1 MRETVTLTGMVLL
14 SAPSGDFDRRL
25 VLLTRERG
33 KITAFSHGAR
43 KPGNPLMAASRP
55 FCFGNFNLYEGRNA
69 YNLQSAQITNY
80 FDGLSTDM
88 EAACYGSYF
97 LETAAYF
104 AQENLDA
111 ARRRL
116 MDILCNYAGYKR
128 CIPILVFDAYKVRG
142 GVREVEKYHN
152 LYVVYTKEAETADM
166 YIERATHELA
176 KERRTRVVSSDGA
189 EQVIVLGHG
198 ALRVSARAFAE
209 EVAAIEKEIREFLQ
223 Q

>member
-33 KITAFSHGAR
+33 KITAFSHVAR

-69 YNLQSAQITNY
+69 YNFQSAQITNY

-104 AQENLDA
+104 AQENLDGTELLKLLYQSLRA
-111 ARRRL
+111 LLRPALPNRLVRRVFEL
-116 MDILCNYAGYKR
+116 KSMVINGEYTQDPPVPVSDSCHYAWEYVICSPSESLYQFALKEEV
-128 CIPILVFDAYKVRG
+128 LKEFESV
-142 GVREVEKYHN
+142 VEKSRRYFVRHEFRS
-152 LYVVYTKEAETADM
+152 LEILETLTA
-166 YIERATHELA
+166 
-176 KERRTRVVSSDGA
+176 
-189 EQVIVLGHG
+189 
-198 ALRVSARAFAE
+198 
-209 EVAAIEKEIREFLQ
+209 
-223 Q
+223 

>member
-104 AQENLDA
+104 AQENLDGTELLKLLYQSLRA
-111 ARRRL
+111 LFCVRPFPTGWCAGFSSL
-116 MDILCNYAGYKR
+116 KSMVINGEYTQDPPVPVSDSCHYAWEYVI
-128 CIPILVFDAYKVRG
+128 CSPS
-142 GVREVEKYHN
+142 ES
-152 LYVVYTKEAETADM
+152 LYQFCAEG
-166 YIERATHELA
+166 R
-176 KERRTRVVSSDGA
+176 GA
-189 EQVIVLGHG
+189 EGI
-198 ALRVSARAFAE
+198 
-209 EVAAIEKEIREFLQ
+209 
-223 Q
+223 

>member
-14 SAPSGDFDRRL
+14 SAPSGDYDRRL

-43 KPGNPLMAASRP
+43 KQGNPLMAASRP
-55 FCFGNFNLYEGRNA
+55 FCFGNFSLYEGRNA

-104 AQENLDA
+104 AQENLLKLLYQSLRA
-111 ARRRL
+111 LLRPALPNRLVRRIFEL
-116 MDILCNYAGYKR
+116 KSMVING
-128 CIPILVFDAYKVRG
+128 
-142 GVREVEKYHN
+142 E
-152 LYVVYTKEAETADM
+152 YTQDPP
-166 YIERATHELA
+166 
-176 KERRTRVVSSDGA
+176 VPV
-189 EQVIVLGHG
+189 
-198 ALRVSARAFAE
+198 
-209 EVAAIEKEIREFLQ
+209 
-223 Q
+223 

>member
-97 LETAAYF
+97 LELADYYSRENMDATDMLKLLYQSLRALQKPAIPNLLVRRIFELKAMVINGEYTEYPTRTVCDSAAYTWQYVI
-104 AQENLDA
+104 AS
-111 ARRRL
+111 
-116 MDILCNYAGYKR
+116 
-128 CIPILVFDAYKVRG
+128 PI
-142 GVREVEKYHN
+142 EK
-152 LYVVYTKEAETADM
+152 LYQFTVT
-166 YIERATHELA
+166 
-176 KERRTRVVSSDGA
+176 
-189 EQVIVLGHG
+189 EQVLSEFSVCVEDNQNRYIDRKFKSL
-198 ALRVSARAFAE
+198 
-209 EVAAIEKEIREFLQ
+209 EILETII
-223 Q
+223 

>member
-104 AQENLDA
+104 AQENLDGTELLKLLYQSLRA
-111 ARRRL
+111 LLRPAQRIKRKSDNRFRDGFLVCCSLFITCCHFVYGCKSRRG
-116 MDILCNYAGYKR
+116 M
-128 CIPILVFDAYKVRG
+128 
-142 GVREVEKYHN
+142 
-152 LYVVYTKEAETADM
+152 
-166 YIERATHELA
+166 
-176 KERRTRVVSSDGA
+176 
-189 EQVIVLGHG
+189 
-198 ALRVSARAFAE
+198 
-209 EVAAIEKEIREFLQ
+209 LQ
-223 Q
+223 EYY